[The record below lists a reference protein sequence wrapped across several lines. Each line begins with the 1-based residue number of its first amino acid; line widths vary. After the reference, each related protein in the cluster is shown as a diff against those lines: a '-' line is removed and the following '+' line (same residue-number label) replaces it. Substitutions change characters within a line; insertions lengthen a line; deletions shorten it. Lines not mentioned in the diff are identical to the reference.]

1 MRLMTFTL
9 TPSTLRSQTGYREG
23 ITSGK
28 LSTLQSGFDEG
39 FNQAALLGRAKGFMR
54 GQVLALLHW
63 NNSNGAA
70 AGEEA
75 EASLNGTATASSS
88 RPLRG
93 ARRGGGLRRVR
104 GGGAVGR
111 ALPVIEGSDENAPEE
126 SPTSRSSSPAP
137 SQPLRTLLD
146 QVDSLNVETLL
157 GPDWEARRHAQEEHG
172 GGGAA
177 ENEESKHEEE
187 LAKAAK
193 ARERLETLRQKV
205 DKVVAESC
213 GTSSVVGTV

>member
-39 FNQAALLGRAKGFMR
+39 FNQAAPLGRAKGFMR

-63 NNSNGAA
+63 NNSNTAA

-75 EASLNGTATASSS
+75 ESSLNGTATASAS

-111 ALPVIEGSDENAPEE
+111 ALPVIEGSDENAPED

-137 SQPLRTLLD
+137 LQPLRNLLD
-146 QVDSLNVETLL
+146 QVDALNVETLL

-172 GGGAA
+172 GGGAVDDSK
-177 ENEESKHEEE
+177 EED
-187 LAKAAK
+187 LAKAAQ
-193 ARERLETLRQKV
+193 AREGLDTLRQRV

-213 GTSSVVGTV
+213 GTSSGVGAV